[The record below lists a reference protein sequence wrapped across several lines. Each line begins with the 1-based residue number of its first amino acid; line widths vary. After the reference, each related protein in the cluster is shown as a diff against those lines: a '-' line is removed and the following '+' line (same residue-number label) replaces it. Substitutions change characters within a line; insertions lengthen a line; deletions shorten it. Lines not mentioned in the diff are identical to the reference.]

1 MVVWGGQ
8 GGRFL
13 NTGGRY
19 DPTTDTWSP
28 TSTSNAPLSRT
39 NHTAVWT
46 GTRMVVWGGLSDLSP
61 ASPRLN
67 TGGQYDPTTD
77 TWTPT
82 STVNAIS
89 PRERASAVWTG
100 SIMVVWGGYDGR
112 LSLNTGGR
120 YDPIADAWTPM
131 STIEAPAPRVG
142 NPVVWTGSVVIVWGG
157 VTQTTMNAAGR
168 YDPTTDSWTPLSR
181 RQGVR

>member
-1 MVVWGGQ
+1 MVGAGQGGIARRRGRPGVRGWIIPSAGVEKTASLATPHDHEAIWTGSLMVVWGGQ

-46 GTRMVVWGGLSDLSP
+46 GTRMVVWGGLTDLSP

-100 SIMVVWGGYDGR
+100 SIMVMWGGYDGR

-120 YDPIADAWTPM
+120 YDP
-131 STIEAPAPRVG
+131 
-142 NPVVWTGSVVIVWGG
+142 
-157 VTQTTMNAAGR
+157 
-168 YDPTTDSWTPLSR
+168 
-181 RQGVR
+181 